1 MYKYQRILLIDD
13 DNDDQEFFKQALSE
27 INAELVCTVAE
38 NGIDGLKKIKI
49 PPPPDLMFLDINMP
63 LMDGFQYLQA
73 VKREHDYKN
82 IPVVMFTTSGSFNDR
97 EKAKQLGAARYIIKP
112 NSFQNLKKVLTEVLI
127 AGLT

>member
-1 MYKYQRILLIDD
+1 MHKYQRILLIED

-27 INAELVCTVAE
+27 INAELVCTIAE

-73 VKREHDYKN
+73 IKLEPDYKN
-82 IPVVMFTTSGSFNDR
+82 IPVVMFTTSHNFKDR

-112 NSFQNLKKVLTEVLI
+112 NSFQSLKRALAEVLI
-127 AGLT
+127 ADLT